1 MSRRTARKQAF
12 QILYQSD
19 VTESG
24 AAEAVKRWRSY
35 RGDVEPYAVRLCY
48 GIDKEARR
56 IDDVISK
63 VAVGWPLHRM
73 NAVDR
78 TALRIGVFEMI
89 HTEDV
94 PAHVAITEAVEIVK
108 GFSSDEAPTFVGGV
122 LRGAESYL
130 AGPHADEDGEGE
142 VAESDA
148 DEGAEGPSPSPAPK
162 VWHG

>member
-1 MSRRTARKQAF
+1 MSRRTGRKQAF

-35 RGDVEPYAVRLCY
+35 RGDLDPYAVKLCY
-48 GIDKEARR
+48 GIDRQSEE
-56 IDDVISK
+56 IDAVISE
-63 VAVGWPLHRM
+63 VTVGWPLHRM

-78 TALRIGVFEMI
+78 TVLRIGVFEII
-89 HTEDV
+89 HTADV
-94 PAHVAITEAVEIVK
+94 PAHVAITEAVELTK

-130 AGPHADEDGEGE
+130 NRSRAAGEDPDDD
-142 VAESDA
+142 S
-148 DEGAEGPSPSPAPK
+148 PSSPAPESK
-162 VWHG
+162 VGHG